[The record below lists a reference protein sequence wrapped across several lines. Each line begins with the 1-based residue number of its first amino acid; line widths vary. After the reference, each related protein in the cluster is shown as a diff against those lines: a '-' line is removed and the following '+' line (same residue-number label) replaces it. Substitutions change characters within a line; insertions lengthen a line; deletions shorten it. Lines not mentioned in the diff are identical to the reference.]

1 MLFRS
6 IEASKHLLSLQ
17 NVKSAKQSKLSKL
30 EISKNK
36 LKNHQQLLD
45 KIDYSQEVIKKSN
58 LSVTSAKKDLRK
70 IVPPESSPLLNKKAL
85 TLLSVLSIS
94 ALLAFYA
101 TARFRRR
108 KGVFTPVIA
117 EPEPD
122 QYDAE
127 IRSLRTS
134 QKRAS
139 SDDYHR
145 EFENFLKNVRANRT
159 ESESKTSKAKS
170 KEKRSINIKKF

>member
-6 IEASKHLLSLQ
+6 F
-17 NVKSAKQSKLSKL
+17 
-30 EISKNK
+30 
-36 LKNHQQLLD
+36 
-45 KIDYSQEVIKKSN
+45 
-58 LSVTSAKKDLRK
+58 
-70 IVPPESSPLLNKKAL
+70 LNKKTL
-85 TLLSVLSIS
+85 TLLSILSIT
-94 ALLAFYA
+94 ALLTFYA
-101 TARFRRR
+101 TARARRR

-122 QYDAE
+122 QYDSE
-127 IRSLRTS
+127 IKSLRTS

-159 ESESKTSKAKS
+159 VSQSTTTKERSKKRASKKSE
-170 KEKRSINIKKF
+170 